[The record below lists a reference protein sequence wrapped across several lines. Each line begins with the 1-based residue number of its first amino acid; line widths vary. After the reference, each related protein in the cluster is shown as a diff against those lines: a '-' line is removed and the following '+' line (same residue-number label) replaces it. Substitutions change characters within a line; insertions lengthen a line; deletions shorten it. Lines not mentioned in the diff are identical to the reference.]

1 MKRKG
6 FTLIELLAV
15 IVVLAIIA
23 LIATPIVMNTIK
35 SAKKGAAERSA
46 DNYIEAV
53 ETAVATKRLDNVI
66 LEGEYIIQP
75 DGSLC
80 PLSGCGENDKDKVI
94 IEMEGNK
101 PSGGTITINN
111 GQVTTDSTMT
121 IGEYDVSY
129 DETTKKYTATKLET
143 YSIKYNLTNVSG
155 DSSNGTSIT
164 TKGVKTLK
172 FTANSGYVLPD
183 SVTVTGATSA
193 WNKTTGTL
201 TLSKVTGDVTVTIT
215 GEEMPPYTN
224 GEVVYFNVTTGKK
237 CSSSDYT
244 GTQSNVGVKSGCMK
258 FYAFNDDG
266 KDTVNLILDH
276 NTTAKVAW
284 VSKEDYLAAGGTE
297 SDYES
302 NGKNDKG
309 PLTLLAQL
317 KTDTDGW
324 QGTIDPSNYT
334 MDQTGQTSN
343 AKYTIDYSS
352 YKARLITSQEVA
364 QISGNTSWN
373 EKVAAKSNWFY
384 YFDSKTV
391 SASDTCK
398 SGNTSECSYGWL
410 YDRTNTECIT
420 YGCLNNSDQVTSG
433 YWTVSSRA
441 AGSSGAWSVSYNAR
455 VDGIYVNSSSYG
467 VRPVI
472 EVLRSKLK

>member
-1 MKRKG
+1 MKRKNA

-35 SAKKGAAERSA
+35 KSQKGAAERSA
-46 DNYIEAV
+46 DNYIDAV
-53 ETAVATKRLDNVI
+53 ETTVATKRLDNVI

-75 DGSLC
+75 DGNLC

-111 GQVTTDSTMT
+111 GQVTTSSTMT

-129 DETTKKYTATKLET
+129 DETTKKYSATKLET

-155 DSSNGTSIT
+155 DNNNGSSIT

-172 FTANSGYVLPD
+172 FTSNKGYRLPD
-183 SVTVTGATSA
+183 SVTVTGATSVWDKA
-193 WNKTTGTL
+193 LGAL
-201 TLSKVTGDVTVTIT
+201 TLSKVIGDVTVTVV
-215 GEEMPPYTN
+215 GEEIPPYTN
-224 GEVVYFNVTTGKK
+224 GEVVYFNVTTGEK

-244 GTQSNVGVKSGCMK
+244 ETQSNTGVKEGCMK

-276 NTTAKVAW
+276 NTTVTVAW
-284 VSKEDYLAAGGTE
+284 NNTY
-297 SDYES
+297 
-302 NGKNDKG
+302 KNDSGSIISAKG
-309 PLTLLAQL
+309 PKELLDQL
-317 KTDTDGW
+317 KTDTSSW
-324 QGTIDPSNYT
+324 KGTETPSNYT
-334 MDQTGQTSN
+334 LDQTWQTSN

-352 YKARLITSQEVA
+352 YKARLITAGEIA
-364 QISGNTSWN
+364 QITGNTTWN
-373 EKVAAKSNWFY
+373 EKNTSSIY
-384 YFDSKTV
+384 YFDSKTTTR
-391 SASDTCK
+391 SDTCK
-398 SGNTSECSYGWL
+398 AGDTSGCKYGWL
-410 YDRTNTECIT
+410 YDRTDTSCTT
-420 YGCLNNSDQVTSG
+420 YGCLNNSDVSTLG
-433 YWTVSSRA
+433 YWTASSRA
-441 AGSSGAWSVSYNAR
+441 GSSSFAW
-455 VDGIYVNSSSYG
+455 YVKQGYVGFDVVHYWSSG

-472 EVLRSKLK
+472 EVLKSKLK